1 MFVFYLFVF
10 LLNFGTDHG
19 SGLQL
24 SPLDGASN
32 LHLEEHARFAYCNHS
47 KIVEVV
53 EDVFPDLIDDNTSAG
68 NEDDNNSNGKDFSA
82 KNSCQNS
89 SPPDLSDLFVFRH
102 RLISS
107 HSLGTA
113 APIYLRNRV
122 MRI

>member
-1 MFVFYLFVF
+1 MYLLYLLVF
-10 LLNFGTDHG
+10 LLNFGNDLG

-24 SPLDGASN
+24 DPLDGASN
-32 LHLEEHARFAYCNHS
+32 LHLEEGARFVYCNHA

-107 HSLGTA
+107 RSLGIA

-122 MRI
+122 LRI